1 TLVLATVRGD
11 VHDIG
16 KNLVDI
22 ILSNNGYRVINLG
35 IKQPIDSILEAVE
48 RYQPDAVGMSGLLV
62 KSTTVMKENL
72 EHMAAL
78 GHRLPVILGGA
89 ALNRR
94 YVERELRAVY
104 PGTVHYAPDAFAGLK
119 LMEEIVKGHA
129 AKAAVPAP
137 ERPAAASARAKPVG
151 PPKRIPR
158 PPFFGRR
165 VASAGELDLFTI
177 ARYLNENALFRGQWG
192 YKRGKLSPK
201 EHHELIEREARP
213 RLRRWLERAAR
224 EELLVP
230 RVVYGFWPAAREGD
244 EVIIFDAETG
254 AELERFAFPRQA
266 GGGLS
271 LADYLRPRGAEP
283 LADEASWI
291 PESAWEMGARDVM
304 ALMAVTMG
312 PRASAFSQRLFDE
325 GAYEDYL
332 LFHGLAVEM
341 TEALAEYWHKRL
353 RQQWGIAGSDAT
365 DLQKLFAQGYQGARY
380 APGYP
385 ACPNLE
391 DQAKLERL
399 LDWGEIGLSLTED
412 FQLVPEQSTSAFV
425 VHHPEARYFSVD

>member
-1 TLVLATVRGD
+1 
-11 VHDIG
+11 
-16 KNLVDI
+16 
-22 ILSNNGYRVINLG
+22 
-35 IKQPIDSILEAVE
+35 
-48 RYQPDAVGMSGLLV
+48 
-62 KSTTVMKENL
+62 
-72 EHMAAL
+72 
-78 GHRLPVILGGA
+78 
-89 ALNRR
+89 
-94 YVERELRAVY
+94 
-104 PGTVHYAPDAFAGLK
+104 
-119 LMEEIVKGHA
+119 
-129 AKAAVPAP
+129 
-137 ERPAAASARAKPVG
+137 
-151 PPKRIPR
+151 
-158 PPFFGRR
+158 
-165 VASAGELDLFTI
+165 
-177 ARYLNENALFRGQWG
+177 
-192 YKRGKLSPK
+192 LSPE
-201 EHHELIEREARP
+201 EHRELIEREARP

-224 EELLVP
+224 EELLKP
-230 RVVYGFWPAAREGD
+230 QAVYGFWPAAREGD
-244 EVIIFDAETG
+244 EVVLFDPETG

-266 GGGLS
+266 GGGLG

-283 LADEASWI
+283 LGDEANWF
-291 PESAWEMGARDVM
+291 PESAWESGARDVM

-312 PRASAFSQRLFDE
+312 PHASAFSQRLFDE